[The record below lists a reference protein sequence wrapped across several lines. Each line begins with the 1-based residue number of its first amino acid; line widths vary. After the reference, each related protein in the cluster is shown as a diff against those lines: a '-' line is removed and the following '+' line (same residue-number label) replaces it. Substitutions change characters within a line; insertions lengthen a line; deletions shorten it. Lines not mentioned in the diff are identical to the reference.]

1 MPDVHLGDIMGDVSS
16 RRGRILGVETDG
28 RFQIVKALV
37 PQKELYRYSTRV
49 RSLTGGKGVHAEEFS
64 HYEELP
70 PDMEQ
75 KIVAEAKARKEAG
88 NGHHA

>member
-1 MPDVHLGDIMGDVSS
+1 
-16 RRGRILGVETDG
+16 
-28 RFQIVKALV
+28 V

-49 RSLTGGKGVHAEEFS
+49 RSLTGGKGEHAEEFS

-70 PDMEQ
+70 PEMEQ

-88 NGHHA
+88 NGHHL